1 MRLLFFICLLVLLSL
16 TLSSQNF
23 TKVNNQ
29 DVFDITLAKKGD
41 FEIVFNDPITIER
54 LIPIKT
60 LRTGYKRTVFKIAE
74 EVLIHLIGTGEVY
87 KVLKEKDKDGRH
99 SIIRIDS
106 TEFSG
111 YNFRSFSFYLDSAIY
126 NMGGYGLWH
135 YNGLLRKYSF
145 EQSEWNV
152 EKIDREIPFTAE
164 KEAPLVWFDSYSK
177 VIYLLQRTLEIDGIK
192 GANTFT
198 VDSVHKFNLTT
209 KNWET
214 LGVLGDSISKMIRNY
229 RSVINTKMGMLVVF
243 GGEYHLINLNK
254 NRIYKLDGQIAS
266 KIPITNTPKYAFWSM
281 NNQVF
286 FVNLEN
292 QKLDSIKIDSS
303 NLIPTS
309 QTIYSKVTSNNVQY
323 YYLLIFPLIILLLL
337 AFNYLRKKKLNPFKK
352 SIVSAEKKKDKNPF
366 KSIEIALIKLIVENI
381 THHNK
386 FTSMDE
392 VNYILGITSK
402 TINMQKRTRS
412 IIIKTINAKFYDISP
427 NAEELIKRNNSEEDA
442 RYKEFYIDEIDLD
455 AISKY
460 I

>member
-1 MRLLFFICLLVLLSL
+1 MRLPFLICLLVLLSFN
-16 TLSSQNF
+16 LSSQNF
-23 TKVNNQ
+23 TKINEQ
-29 DVFDITLAKKGD
+29 DIFDITTAKKGD
-41 FEIVFNDPITIER
+41 FEIVFNSTSTLDR
-54 LIPIKT
+54 LIPLTT
-60 LRTGYKRTVFKIAE
+60 LRAKAVFKIGK

-87 KVLKEKDKDGRH
+87 KVLEEKDKDGRH
-99 SIIRIDS
+99 SVIRIDS
-106 TEFSG
+106 TKFGG
-111 YNFRSFSFYLDSAIY
+111 YNFRSLSFYYDSSIY

-164 KEAPLVWFDSYSK
+164 KEALLVWFDSYSK
-177 VIYLLQRTLEIDGIK
+177 SIYLLQRTLELDGIK

-214 LGVLGDSISKMIRNY
+214 LGVLSDSVSKMIQNY

-254 NRIYKLDGQIAS
+254 NRIYKLHGQIAS
-266 KIPITNTPKYAFWSM
+266 KIPITNTPKYAFWSID
-281 NNQVF
+281 NHVF

-292 QKLDSIKIDSS
+292 QKLDSIKIDSI

-309 QTIYSKVTSNNVQY
+309 QTIYSDTIIKNDQY
-323 YYLLIFPLIILLLL
+323 YYLLVLPLTILLLIAL
-337 AFNYLRKKKLNPFKK
+337 TYFLKKKINPFKK
-352 SIVSAEKKKDKNPF
+352 LIVSTEKKKDKNPF

-455 AISKY
+455 IISKY
-460 I
+460 L